1 MKAVDASRGY
11 DVVIIGG
18 GPAGATAANDLA
30 ALGHS
35 VLLLDRAGRIK
46 PCGGAIPPRAIK
58 DFLIPDHLLVAKA
71 RSARM
76 ISPADRKVDIPIE
89 NGYVGMVDREQFDEW
104 LRERAANSGAVRCTG
119 TFERIEYTDDGVPVV
134 HFRNRTDD
142 GATPLR
148 KDFRSEGI
156 AATVRARCVIGADG
170 ARSAVAQQCV
180 PGAEKTEYVF
190 AYHEILRAPAV
201 RPAGYDDTRCDVY
214 YRGELS
220 PDFYGWVFPHG
231 NTLSVGTG
239 SADKGFSL
247 RGATGALRQAAGLQ
261 ALEVIRREGA
271 PLPMKPLPRW
281 DDGRA
286 VVLAGDAAGVVAPA
300 SGEGIYYA
308 LYGGRLAAEAA
319 HAYLETGDARA
330 LATARKK
337 FMKAHGK
344 VFWVLGIMQR
354 FWYSS
359 DKRRE
364 SFVKICMDKDVQQLT
379 FESYMNKELA
389 RKKPMAHVR
398 IFFKDM
404 AHLLGLAKA

>member
-11 DVVIIGG
+11 DVVVIGG

-30 ALGHS
+30 AQGHS

-58 DFLIPDHLLVAKA
+58 DFQIPDHLLVAKA

-104 LRERAANSGAVRCTG
+104 LRVRAATSGAVRRTG
-119 TFERIEYTDDGVPVV
+119 TFERIEQTDDGVAVV
-134 HFRNRTDD
+134 HFRARTDD
-142 GATPLR
+142 GPLDAR
-148 KDFRSEGI
+148 HEGI
-156 AATVRARCVIGADG
+156 SASVRARCVIGADG

-180 PGAEKTEYVF
+180 PGAEKTNYVF

-214 YRGELS
+214 YRGGLS

-231 NTLSVGTG
+231 DTLSVGTG

-247 RGATGALRQAAGLQ
+247 RGATGTLRQAAGLQ
-261 ALEVIRREGA
+261 DFEVIRREGA

-281 DDGRA
+281 DNGRN

-319 HAYLETGDARA
+319 HAFLETGDARV
-330 LATARKK
+330 LAGARKQ

>member
-1 MKAVDASRGY
+1 MSTADISHGY
-11 DVVIIGG
+11 DVVVIGG

-30 ALGHS
+30 TQGHS
-35 VLLLDRAGRIK
+35 VLMLDRAGRIK

-58 DFLIPDHLLVAKA
+58 DFQIPDHLLVAKA

-89 NGYVGMVDREQFDEW
+89 NGFVGMVDREEFDEW
-104 LRERAANSGAVRCTG
+104 LRVRAVESGAVRRTG
-119 TFERIEYTDDGVPVV
+119 TFERIEYTDDGMAVV
-134 HFRNRTDD
+134 HFRARPDD
-142 GATPLR
+142 GALTSR
-148 KDFRSEGI
+148 NEGL
-156 AATVRARCVIGADG
+156 AASVRARCIIGADG
-170 ARSAVAQQCV
+170 AKSEVARQCV
-180 PGAEKTEYVF
+180 PGAEKTKYVF
-190 AYHEILRAPAV
+190 AYHEIVRAPTN
-201 RPAGYDDTRCDVY
+201 PGPDYDATRCDVY
-214 YRGELS
+214 YRGTLS

-231 NTLSVGTG
+231 DTMSIGTG

-247 RGATGALRQAAGLQ
+247 RSATGALRQAAGLQ
-261 ALEVIRREGA
+261 GLETIRREGA

-281 DDGRA
+281 DDGRN

-308 LYGGRLAAEAA
+308 MYGGRLAAESA
-319 HAYLETGDARA
+319 HAYLETGKVKELAR
-330 LATARKK
+330 ARKK
-337 FMKAHGK
+337 FMKAHGR

-354 FWYSS
+354 FWYST

-364 SFVKICMDKDVQQLT
+364 SFVKICLDKDVQQLT